1 MLRGMR
7 HSAAAAAGYVRDT
20 VFHWWGG
27 IGCRVAFTML
37 LAILLVS
44 SFIGAYLLSEGKRG
58 QESEMRGRA
67 LYIGSYVAAL
77 AVDDLVRE
85 DRQALQRKL
94 APAFLAQGEAS
105 RDLLYLVVLDREGRV
120 LAGNASARMAV
131 PSGHAGDVQAT
142 EMPGPPPPMAT
153 EPRFSQPVAGTLEVL
168 IPVLAGNVR
177 VGQVKVGISGGRF
190 ERQFGDVTKKVL
202 LIVMVLFLVGLA
214 ASQMIAAGI
223 TRPVARLSMAVE
235 ELGRQNW
242 KTPIPVRGSDELAR
256 LARSFNQMALALQER
271 EASLS
276 QGNRDL
282 FLLHSAGLDLMESLD
297 LAELLRRIAAR
308 AGDLAKADTTTIAA
322 VDRGTRTLQYL
333 GAEGSKALLLQQ
345 QELPLEAGG
354 IYNWLATYG
363 TPLLIPDARNDFRLD
378 GEQMAALG
386 VRSLIS
392 VPLWSSNSMIA
403 VLTAVNKPGG
413 EVFDRHDLRL
423 CTVFANIAGTAL
435 QNAFL
440 YQDLK
445 DKMAELTAT
454 QQQLVH
460 SSKMAAIGELAANV
474 AHEINNPLTS
484 VLGYT
489 SHLLGTLELPEES
502 RRKLQL
508 MEQETL
514 RVRKI
519 IRNLLDFARPRPPRM
534 QSGDLVQ
541 PVRETVALLHG
552 AAEQGAVRIIE
563 EYPPSPVAVSMDQN
577 ELKQVF
583 INIMNNAL
591 HAMPGGGT
599 LTVRVDVM
607 PAGEAVVEIRDTGP
621 GITPEHRGRV
631 FEPFFTTKS
640 SGDGTGLGLS
650 ISYRIV
656 QNHRGRIELES
667 EQGSGALFRII
678 LPLSEQNAIIA

>member
-1 MLRGMR
+1 MLRGLR
-7 HSAAAAAGYVRDT
+7 HIAAAAAGYTRAT
-20 VFHWWGG
+20 VFRWWGG
-27 IGCRVAFTML
+27 IGCRVAFIML

-77 AVDDLVRE
+77 AFDDLVRE

-94 APAFLAQGEAS
+94 ALAFLAQGEAS
-105 RDLLYLVVLDREGRV
+105 RDLLFLVVFDRDGRV
-120 LAGNASARMAV
+120 FAASASPGTAV
-131 PSGHAGDVQAT
+131 PSGHAGEGQAET
-142 EMPGPPPPMAT
+142 PGPAQVMET
-153 EPRFSQPVAGTLEVL
+153 VPRFSRPVAGTLEVL
-168 IPVLAGNVR
+168 IPVLAGDVR
-177 VGQVKVGISGGRF
+177 AGSVKVGISDGRF
-190 ERQFGDVTKKVL
+190 DQQLREVTKKVL
-202 LIVMVLFLVGLA
+202 LIVMVLFLIGLV

-223 TRPVARLSMAVE
+223 TRPVERLNMAVE

-256 LARSFNQMALALQER
+256 LASSFNQMALALQER

-297 LAELLRRIAAR
+297 LAELLRRTAAR
-308 AGDLAKADTTTIAA
+308 AGDLIKSDTTTIAA
-322 VDRGTRTLQYL
+322 VDRGTRMLQYL
-333 GAEGSKALLLQQ
+333 GAEGSRAGLLQRQ
-345 QELPLEAGG
+345 DLPIEAGG

-378 GEQMAALG
+378 AEQMAALG
-386 VRSLIS
+386 VRSLIA

-403 VLTAVNKPGG
+403 VLTAVNKTGG

-423 CTVFANIAGTAL
+423 CTVFANIAGAAL
-435 QNAFL
+435 QNALL

-445 DKMAELTAT
+445 DKMTELTAT

-489 SHLLGTLELPEES
+489 SHLLRTLELPEES
-502 RRKLQL
+502 RSKLQL

-519 IRNLLDFARPRPPRM
+519 IRNLLDFSRPRPPRM

-552 AAEQGAVRIIE
+552 VAERGAVRIIE
-563 EYPPSPVAVSMDQN
+563 EYPPAPVAVSMDQN

-591 HAMPGGGT
+591 HAMPGGGN
-599 LTVRVDVM
+599 LTVRVAVA
-607 PAGEAVVEIRDTGP
+607 PAGEAVVEIADTGP
-621 GITPEHRGRV
+621 GITAEHRGRV

-650 ISYRIV
+650 ISYRII

-667 EQGSGALFRII
+667 EPGSGALFRVF
-678 LPLSEQNAIIA
+678 LPLCEQNAIIA